1 MFNGDGMLDPSE
13 FMTLVM
19 GACAAIITI
28 SQAVSIVVNAIK
40 KIKEPET
47 VQNSKLEEI
56 SKKIDVMDA
65 RFKVHEEFF
74 DKDNRRI
81 NAIEEGNRITQ
92 KAILALMTHAID
104 GNNIKQLT
112 EAKDALNDYLINK

>member
-13 FMTLVM
+13 FMALVM
-19 GACAAIITI
+19 GICASIITL
-28 SQAVSIVVNAIK
+28 SQAVTIVVNAVK
-40 KIKEPET
+40 KLKEPET
-47 VQNSKLEEI
+47 VQNAKLEEI

-65 RFKVHEEFF
+65 RFKVHEEYF

-92 KAILALMTHAID
+92 RAILALMSHAID
-104 GNNIKQLT
+104 GNNTKQLT
-112 EAKDALNDYLINK
+112 EAKEALNDYLINK

>member
-13 FMTLVM
+13 FWQLVM
-19 GACAAIITI
+19 GTCTAIITL
-28 SQAVSIVVNAIK
+28 SAAVTIIVNAIK
-40 KIKEPET
+40 KFREPENT
-47 VQNSKLEEI
+47 QNAKLEEI